1 MVFIFANTLI
11 MLMIS
16 HCYDTEQYILYSA
29 FYFHA
34 CLPVFNSEKI
44 NFTTFL
50 GSHNCSIT
58 CELFLEQGRRPTHSS
73 LVTPVLKH
81 QIRFPYTVLSKD
93 YGDALWCFNPVFV
106 FKLLLFIWDSRF
118 IFAWQKHLS
127 TFTCH
132 VKMKVAFWVSWQ
144 CEAPFLRAYEQVQ
157 KNPQNLLSPTKNIMV
172 FIFVC

>member
-106 FKLLLFIWDSRF
+106 FKLLLFIWDFCLAEASLD
-118 IFAWQKHLS
+118 IYMSCKNESGILS
-127 TFTCH
+127 FLAVRSSLPASIWASTKKTP
-132 VKMKVAFWVSWQ
+132 K
-144 CEAPFLRAYEQVQ
+144 PFKPY
-157 KNPQNLLSPTKNIMV
+157 
-172 FIFVC
+172 